1 MHDSKIA
8 PEVLDRVYR
17 WRGKAHL
24 YDVIDGARTAL
35 VVVDMQN
42 HWLKEGCPGHAPGAV
57 DIVPNVNRL
66 AAALRR
72 AGGMVAWVRM
82 CGSEE
87 VVAGWDVF
95 NDFIGGDDFRAP
107 WIASLTEGNLGME
120 LWHELDV
127 HPGDEIVTKTRYSA
141 LIQGSS
147 DLEARLRRRGVGM
160 VIVAGVATNTCCEAT
175 ARDAN
180 MLNFRTVVVSD
191 ANAARSDAEH
201 NASLTNL
208 FNLFAD
214 VMTTDEV
221 LDRLRRTPGT
231 EHELLAVGDG
241 DARKDP

>member
-1 MHDSKIA
+1 
-8 PEVLDRVYR
+8 
-17 WRGKAHL
+17 
-24 YDVIDGARTAL
+24 
-35 VVVDMQN
+35 
-42 HWLKEGCPGHAPGAV
+42 
-57 DIVPNVNRL
+57 
-66 AAALRR
+66 
-72 AGGMVAWVRM
+72 
-82 CGSEE
+82 
-87 VVAGWDVF
+87 
-95 NDFIGGDDFRAP
+95 
-107 WIASLTEGNLGME
+107 
-120 LWHELDV
+120 
-127 HPGDEIVTKTRYSA
+127 
-141 LIQGSS
+141 
-147 DLEARLRRRGVGM
+147 M